1 MAIQY
6 MFKEMDKVIRES
18 ASEYHE
24 ALERQNSAVQTKV
37 YYTEQWVKGLVVKS
51 IFKYLNIIASM
62 PTTHFKSIK
71 QKATRAAVSALS
83 SYSTVSNWERK
94 LTTAG
99 FKVLTGR
106 KDFLGIPEDFDY
118 SEQFKFKQVH
128 VAKEPHNTIVLTFFQ
143 SYTQGQGTRYVPDK
157 HGSAQRQVMKE
168 VLRDALDTLAHTDT
182 LVDSTMKSA
191 GLGGAGAVST
201 RGLDYGVGSQFQR
214 LHGGA
219 GSNNAPLGFGNR
231 SDTTVHLVDALQK
244 LGEPGVA
251 QDITAYAQE
260 EAFMSG
266 NGVTNTQI
274 KSITSFLNQEF
285 NAAYKIDGMSKID
298 VLGGGFEIDKN
309 FVIKIAV
316 GSGNQNSLMKRAD
329 AMKKG
334 AKKGGLQ
341 GFFKSIENRLLD
353 KFQKDPG
360 MKTSLSMAEMVERG
374 VFAGVAKRMKTA
386 SGMPDMRFKVN
397 KALYNKA
404 KYNEKT
410 SGKNFIK
417 IKKAS
422 KKTVKR
428 RAEQKH
434 VIPKPS
440 NNAGSSFKNQDFNPL
455 ALEALLNELLPKVVA
470 SKMTSPALNYRTGR
484 FAESAE
490 VEEVMIGQR
499 GGLNVNY
506 TYQKDPYQTFEP
518 GFARG
523 STYRDPR
530 KIIGESVREIAQS
543 MIGNKFLRVR
553 RV

>member
-1 MAIQY
+1 
-6 MFKEMDKVIRES
+6 
-18 ASEYHE
+18 
-24 ALERQNSAVQTKV
+24 
-37 YYTEQWVKGLVVKS
+37 
-51 IFKYLNIIASM
+51 M

-71 QKATRAAVSALS
+71 REAYRAAVSALS
-83 SYSTVSNWERK
+83 SYSTVSNWETK

-99 FKVLTGR
+99 FKILKGKKTAFGV
-106 KDFLGIPEDFDY
+106 PEDLV
-118 SEQFKFKQVH
+118 ERAPNLKQVL
-128 VAKEPHNTIVLTFFQ
+128 VEKAPHNTIVLTFFQ
-143 SYTQGQGTRYVPDK
+143 SYTQGQGTRYVLDK
-157 HGSAQRQVMKE
+157 HGSAQRQVMREVVKE
-168 VLRDALDTLAHTDT
+168 ALDILAHKDVV
-182 LVDSTMKSA
+182 VDSTLRRA
-191 GLGGAGAVST
+191 GLGGAGAISDI
-201 RGLDYGVGSQFQR
+201 GGGISKSIGKQFQR

-231 SDTTVHLVDALQK
+231 SDTTVHLIDALQQ
-244 LGEPGVA
+244 LGNEGLA

-260 EAFMSG
+260 EASFKG
-266 NGVTNTQI
+266 GVTNTQI

-285 NAAYKIDGMSKID
+285 NAAYKIEGMSKID
-298 VLGGGFEIDKN
+298 VLGSGFEIDKD

-316 GSGNQNSLMKRAD
+316 GSANQNSLMKRAD

-353 KFQKDPG
+353 KFQKDPA
-360 MKTSLSMAEMVERG
+360 MKTSLSMAEMMERG
-374 VFAGVAKRMKTA
+374 VFAGITKKMKTA

-397 KALYNKA
+397 KDLYNKA
-404 KYNEKT
+404 KYKEKT
-410 SGKNFIK
+410 SGQRFIK
-417 IKKAS
+417 VKKGS